1 MIGPGMDHTG
11 GAAADPERL
20 RREARLLR
28 QVAFRRCKA
37 LVADDMPMMRMLLS
51 QALGDTG
58 FGEVLQAA
66 DGAAALNLIKKYRPG
81 LALLDWNMP
90 VTDGLVVLEHI
101 RADDEARDMVVIM
114 VTAENTDTNVL
125 QAAALGHDDYLTK
138 PISPD
143 KLTRRLELVLS
154 RRLARARARRLEA
167 LGLVDRAADEYLM
180 ALRNRPSSHWP
191 YFALGEL
198 LARHGRVDQAKQ
210 CYQRLLKRDPGAVAG
225 LVALGKLAEKNNETD
240 TARQLYRWAMEAR
253 PQYAAAAEALA
264 DSLERQGLNRE
275 ALDVLAHAARAGQA
289 PESGLLARLGM
300 GQLALGRLDEAEA
313 NISAAVGMAP
323 AEDQGRMSLAL
334 GKCRLA
340 QKRPADATALLRRA
354 AGRSTD
360 DQTKLEALL
369 LLMDTHIKLGNQRRA
384 ARLVEEICD
393 PAAWA
398 AGEPPMAL
406 NQILAKA
413 AAANLDGGD
422 LASAAKL
429 MAVSLAL
436 APDDQENAAELA
448 DAFKQANQ
456 GDLALRAGE
465 AAKDQRIAT
474 VEHYS
479 RRGVELAA
487 LGRHDEALEQY
498 RRGLWIEPRSARLHF
513 NIAKLHLRAEDKEN
527 AAQSLA
533 RARAFGIEQ
542 QDWELLEHLAQL
554 YVALGDKATARK
566 VLLDVVEHVPER
578 DSTQDM
584 IDEL

>member
-1 MIGPGMDHTG
+1 MTGPGMDHTG
-11 GAAADPERL
+11 GAAADLERL
-20 RREARLLR
+20 WREVQLLSR
-28 QVAFRRCKA
+28 VAFRRCKA
-37 LVADDMPMMRMLLS
+37 LVADDMPMMRMLLG
-51 QALGDTG
+51 QALGDAG
-58 FGEVLQAA
+58 FDEVLQAA
-66 DGAAALNLIKKYRPG
+66 DGAAALNLIKKHRPG

-90 VTDGLVVLEHI
+90 VTDGLAVLEQI
-101 RADDEARDMVVIM
+101 RAADESRDMVVIM

-125 QAAALGHDDYLTK
+125 QAAGLGHDDYLLK

-143 KLTRRLELVLS
+143 KLTRRLDLILS
-154 RRLARARARRLEA
+154 RRLATARARRLEA
-167 LGLVDRAADEYLM
+167 LGLVDRAADEYFM
-180 ALRNRPSSHWP
+180 ALRNQPSARWP

-210 CYQRLLKRDPGAVAG
+210 CYQRLLGRDPGAVAG

-240 TARQLYRWAMEAR
+240 TARQLYRWAMEAS
-253 PQYAAAAEALA
+253 PQYSGAAEALA
-264 DSLERQGLNRE
+264 DSLESQGRSRE
-275 ALDVLAHAARAGQA
+275 AMDVLAQAVAHSQA
-289 PESGLLARLGM
+289 PSPRLLARLGM
-300 GQLALGRLDEAEA
+300 GQLALGLIEEAEA
-313 NISAAVGMAP
+313 NISAAVGLAP

-340 QKRPADATALLRRA
+340 RKRPADAAALLRRA
-354 AGRSTD
+354 AGRSND

-369 LLMDTHIKLGNQRRA
+369 LLMDTHIKLGNQRRS
-384 ARLVEEICD
+384 ARLVEEIID

-398 AGEPPMAL
+398 AGEPPLAL
-406 NQILAKA
+406 NRVLARVA
-413 AAANLDGGD
+413 EASLDGGD

-436 APDDQENAAELA
+436 APDDQQNAAELA
-448 DAFKQANQ
+448 DAFDRAGQ
-456 GDLALRAGE
+456 GELARRAGE
-465 AAKDQRIAT
+465 AATDQRIAT

-513 NIAKLHLRAEDKEN
+513 NIAKLHLRAEEQEN

-542 QDWELLEHLAQL
+542 KDWELLEHLAQL
-554 YVALGDKATARK
+554 HVVLGEVNLARK
-566 VLLDVVEHVPER
+566 VLLDVVEHEPDR
-578 DSTQDM
+578 DSAQDM
-584 IDEL
+584 LDEL